1 MQAKSSSIEALKC
14 VDTATIASINCIHS
28 RMWVSVIVFFLVLPL
43 QNEIEPH
50 IQWKSREKRQA
61 HLIVCTMYIKLYN
74 ELGRSL
80 NACCLAGS
88 YVDVCNDNHQ
98 LSQQIYKQII
108 PMLLILYDFFAR
120 LLFPFAAASYSF
132 FFQYF
137 LWLSVWCSSV
147 SSEQWFLWLANNA
160 AAIHWKSF
168 ILCVALFK
176 SSLLLLLLLFMTSFC
191 NEIQFQCVSFCFW
204 PRLIGGFFLKKTM
217 NMSKAIA
224 NYD

>member
-43 QNEIEPH
+43 RNEIEPH

-61 HLIVCTMYIKLYN
+61 HLIVCTMYITLYN

-132 FFQYF
+132 FSIFSLAVRLMFFCLFRVVVFVAGKQCCGYPLKVF
-137 LWLSVWCSSV
+137 YLVCCS
-147 SSEQWFLWLANNA
+147 L
-160 AAIHWKSF
+160 
-168 ILCVALFK
+168 
-176 SSLLLLLLLFMTSFC
+176 
-191 NEIQFQCVSFCFW
+191 
-204 PRLIGGFFLKKTM
+204 
-217 NMSKAIA
+217 
-224 NYD
+224 